1 MSADCTVWVLN
12 PAINGASPST
22 GLNQLL
28 EKINSYS
35 CLSSFELDFHQLF
48 ITRRY
53 MRFEVILFIFPARLI
68 LTHACWEL
76 FAQISAKLFLSAD
89 FGSIERTHTSEW
101 PMWNHSG
108 EELIRRYLPSFSIFF
123 FFFFFGLSSV
133 FEDSWEKPC
142 QGFIKVFFSFLP
154 CRDHD
159 TVTEEQWPWIGGW
172 GALHFWILKG

>member
-12 PAINGASPST
+12 PAINGASPSA

-123 FFFFFGLSSV
+123 FFLAWALCLRIPGRSHVKASLRYFSLSFHAVIMTQWQKNSGPGLGGGGLCIFG
-133 FEDSWEKPC
+133 F
-142 QGFIKVFFSFLP
+142 
-154 CRDHD
+154 
-159 TVTEEQWPWIGGW
+159 
-172 GALHFWILKG
+172 